1 MGDRGSLEKLVT
13 RDEGLLQRDIV
24 SADFGCVHL
33 TRFEGVCRVF
43 LYFCRGAILS
53 LYENPSNYCLHIN
66 IP

>member
-33 TRFEGVCRVF
+33 TRFGRTSSNVICEATKSMRSQVIAF
-43 LYFCRGAILS
+43 NN
-53 LYENPSNYCLHIN
+53 YEI
-66 IP
+66 